1 LCPVMTSIHW
11 RNGLR
16 SLAAWGLRED
26 KLQVADS
33 HCTALDNAQTCFAK
47 DGFDF
52 GETDVTMT
60 MKMSDDASLL
70 RRGGSEIDGQ
80 HPAAGLEHSSNLGSA
95 LAAELARQM
104 MQHHRAQH
112 HVELSIGERQR
123 LDQRVLEDNLDP
135 SLARLLVG
143 PREHLRRG
151 VNPVHCVCGSN
162 LALGRDRKRASSAA
176 HIQDLLAGGQAC
188 EAKDLFPKSTFSTE
202 RQQPEREVIERR
214 LVKDEAGGLSR
225 GMRKNRGCG
234 IVR

>member
-1 LCPVMTSIHW
+1 MT
-11 RNGLR
+11 
-16 SLAAWGLRED
+16 
-26 KLQVADS
+26 V
-33 HCTALDNAQTCFAK
+33 
-47 DGFDF
+47 
-52 GETDVTMT
+52 
-60 MKMSDDASLL
+60 KMSDDASLL

-123 LDQRVLEDNLDP
+123 LDQRVLEDNIDP

-151 VNPVHCVCGSN
+151 VNPVHCACGSN
-162 LALGRDRKRASSAA
+162 PALGRDRKRASSAA

-202 RQQPEREVIERR
+202 RQQPEREVIDRR
-214 LVKDEAGGLSR
+214 LVKNEAGGTECLFCFRRIRQFTLLCGRWPWFQPVRHLSHNRMNMDNCSKSSLSLSR
-225 GMRKNRGCG
+225 GTGKNR
-234 IVR
+234 